1 MQYSLWSS
9 GFDLFTSV
17 ATNQKLLHECTRMW
31 CEDLESRDAQHSE
44 DS

>member
-17 ATNQKLLHECTRMW
+17 VTNQKQLHECSRMW
-31 CEDLESRDAQHSE
+31 YEDLKSRDE
-44 DS
+44 